1 MAIVRDVTE
10 RKRLEEEVLEISA
23 RERRRIGDDLHDGLG
38 QYLAGIAIKAK
49 ILEDDLAASSSSH
62 KLKAEKL
69 VRLINNAIQQVR
81 TLARGLDPIE
91 MEANGLVPALQKLAG
106 DTEDLYQDA

>member
-23 RERRRIGDDLHDGLG
+23 RERRRIGHDLHDGLG
-38 QYLAGIAIKAK
+38 QYLAGIAVKAK
-49 ILEDDLAASSSSH
+49 ILEEDLAAVSYPH
-62 KLKAEKL
+62 RPAARKL
-69 VRLINNAIQQVR
+69 VRLVKNAIRQAR

-91 MEANGLVPALQKLAG
+91 VVVSGRVTVL
-106 DTEDLYQDA
+106 